1 MEKVIYGSQGS
12 SDCICSR
19 LATPL
24 SLDEQECLVWSCC
37 WWCASEAA
45 AAAAAVYVRN
55 FKVAWQPAAPRDSS
69 AHQLV
74 PGLQWMSVSV
84 APSESESWVIF
95 DARFLSRAAG
105 EIAAQAGRLNT
116 HKEAIRL
123 QTKYTYVAV
132 VSTNTIVH
140 GSRNKQNTRGKTV
153 ERKEKNL
160 KLYETS
166 QSGGKSEFRGWTLL
180 LLLDL
185 CYTWIY
191 TDINF
196 FYR

>member
-1 MEKVIYGSQGS
+1 MLLMM
-12 SDCICSR
+12 R
-19 LATPL
+19 F
-24 SLDEQECLVWSCC
+24 WSCC
-37 WWCASEAA
+37 CCCCSIRSELQGCMTAGGAEGQQRTSAGAWTTMNECVCCAEW
-45 AAAAAVYVRN
+45 VR
-55 FKVAWQPAAPRDSS
+55 V
-69 AHQLV
+69 
-74 PGLQWMSVSV
+74 
-84 APSESESWVIF
+84 
-95 DARFLSRAAG
+95 LSHLRRPFF
-105 EIAAQAGRLNT
+105 IACRRRNRCTGGRLNT